1 MELEEVFDLVRDDLQ
16 KVESEL
22 SKNVLSHISLIP
34 NIGKYVLSSGGK
46 RFRPL
51 VLILSAKFCGYTG
64 SYHIPLASIFEFI
77 HTASLLH
84 DDVVD
89 NAEVRRGNSSVNSVW
104 GNEASV
110 LIGDYLFSKSFSL
123 LSNIGDLKIFKVLS
137 DATTRLAEGEIME
150 LEKSGDPSTTE
161 EDYISIVTEKTAV
174 LISAACQVGAI
185 LGDAPKEQEKALK
198 GFGLNLGISFQ
209 LVDDILDYISTE
221 EEFGKT
227 IGKDLYEGRTTLPLI
242 HTLNVCDHSDREK
255 IINII
260 RSNNYRN
267 RDLSTIIDL
276 IKRYKGVD
284 YTFKLAE
291 SYAET
296 AKEYL
301 KEFNFSIEKQ
311 ALLATADYAI
321 KRKR

>member
-16 KVESEL
+16 KVEAEL
-22 SKNVLSHISLIP
+22 SKNVLSYVSLIP
-34 NIGKYVLSSGGK
+34 DVGKYILLSGGK

-51 VLILSAKFCGYTG
+51 ALILSAKFCGYTG
-64 SYHIPLASIFEFI
+64 SYHIPLAGIFEFI

-123 LSNIGDLKIFKVLS
+123 LTSIGDLKILRVLS

-150 LEKSGDPSTTE
+150 LVKNGDPHTTE
-161 EDYISIVTEKTAV
+161 DEYISIVTEKTAV

-185 LGDAPKEQEKALK
+185 LGNAPDEKEKALK
-198 GFGLNLGISFQ
+198 GFGLNLGIAFQ
-209 LVDDILDYISTE
+209 LIDDILDYISTE

-227 IGKDLYEGRTTLPLI
+227 IGKDLYEGKITLPLI
-242 HTLNVCDHSDREK
+242 YTLNVCNHLDREK
-255 IINII
+255 IVNII
-260 RSNNYRN
+260 ESDNHGDRG
-267 RDLSTIIDL
+267 LSTIIDL

-284 YTFKLAE
+284 HAFKRAGDYVE
-291 SYAET
+291 I
-296 AKEYL
+296 AKGFLRY
-301 KEFNFSIEKQ
+301 FDASIEKQ
-311 ALLATADYAI
+311 ALLATADYVI
-321 KRKR
+321 GRKC